1 MKKKFYENQQLL
13 IELISEGFGKRDFNY
28 LLEFWEKI
36 RKNLSKFTVNQK
48 IFSLIKEIDKNVK
61 NIESKIELFKE
72 ENLKIKVSKEENK
85 IYNRV
90 HINKINNN
98 INKNFL
104 RSSTKLETPFN
115 KKYISNDKIKINN
128 LENPLF
134 QNSEE
139 IINKNIFEK
148 TKNNDKIISFIEID
162 LLLKRIAQMKNIYD
176 DPLMETNLLSGFCLQ
191 HTAFMNTDVLVSK
204 IISCF
209 NYFYSLY
216 IKKDKEPKL
225 NNKNIDMFVRL
236 RNKYGNRP
244 LNKKEE
250 SNKNILNRDSE
261 RIPYNIINL
270 LISFVD
276 LHDKYCNSTITHEI
290 IRKIQNFYQSILG
303 INQIKA
309 KYGNELLISIDIL
322 KKMRNSTILK
332 RTRLLNNKLP
342 FEKIFPKKILVKD
355 LLRNEDNPTSYFN
368 ILDFDSKEIAAELTY
383 ISYKIYSKLETKEFL
398 KAAFTKKN
406 KDKTSPNIAEIY
418 NRFNKV
424 SFWCIEE
431 ILMYDKKRYRAKMI
445 EKFIDIINELIILNN
460 FFDSMSLSSALSQ
473 IIVNNLNKTWKCV
486 SPKSIE
492 IYQQIKQFLSFD
504 YNYEKIRDK
513 INDCVINDKPYI
525 PFLSPY
531 SKTLCYLEEYGPY
544 VKDNSLINV
553 DKIVLVQQIF
563 EQLFKFKLNKYN
575 QINTKKNEL
584 LILHYLDP
592 ASEEE
597 LEHLASLLEPKF
609 TLSDEKQKEKRASN
623 TEKNFKKNYENNKDL
638 I

>member
-1 MKKKFYENQQLL
+1 MKKILNVNK
-13 IELISEGFGKRDFNY
+13 ELINDIISKGYGKRDFCN
-28 LLEFWEKI
+28 LLDLWKKI
-36 RKNLSKFTVNQK
+36 RDNFPKFSINLNVSVLIEDIDKTIENMEIKIENKEEEKNKLNQNK
-48 IFSLIKEIDKNVK
+48 NSPLINIKNEIQKKEIFSKDDLLNENMDMDK
-61 NIESKIELFKE
+61 
-72 ENLKIKVSKEENK
+72 
-85 IYNRV
+85 
-90 HINKINNN
+90 
-98 INKNFL
+98 
-104 RSSTKLETPFN
+104 TK
-115 KKYISNDKIKINN
+115 NN
-128 LENPLF
+128 LENKMF
-134 QNSEE
+134 HFCEE
-139 IINKNIFEK
+139 KLGENIFEINKN
-148 TKNNDKIISFIEID
+148 NQNIINYIEID
-162 LLLKRIAQMKNIYD
+162 LFLQRIALGKNIYD
-176 DPLMETNLLSGFCLQ
+176 DVDMENKVLKGFFLQ
-191 HTAFMNTDVLVSK
+191 HIAFITTEVLISK

-209 NYFYSLY
+209 NYFYSEY

-236 RNKYGNRP
+236 RNKYGNRS
-244 LNKKEE
+244 LNTKEV
-250 SNKNILNRDSE
+250 SNKNILNRNSE

-290 IRKIQNFYQSILG
+290 IKKIQNFYQSILG

-383 ISYKIYSKLETKEFL
+383 ISYKLYSKLETKEFL
-398 KAAFTKKN
+398 KAVFTKKN

-431 ILMYDKKRYRAKMI
+431 ILMYDKKRYRANII

-486 SPKSIE
+486 SQKSIE
-492 IYQQIKQFLSFD
+492 IYQQTKKFLSFD

-544 VKDNSLINV
+544 VKENSLINV

-623 TEKNFKKNYENNKDL
+623 TEKNFKKIMKIIKIKDCIVL
-638 I
+638 K